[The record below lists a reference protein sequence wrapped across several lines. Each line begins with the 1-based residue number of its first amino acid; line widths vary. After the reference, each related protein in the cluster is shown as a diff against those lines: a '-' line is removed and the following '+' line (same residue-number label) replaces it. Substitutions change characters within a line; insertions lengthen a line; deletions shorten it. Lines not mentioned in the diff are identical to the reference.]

1 MGNGRLGVPG
11 NPAAKLVEE
20 EEDPEVENATHLHQ
34 KEPGEIALVHLQRQV
49 NAMKKTVHHVRF
61 FL

>member
-20 EEDPEVENATHLHQ
+20 EGDPEVEGVTHLHQ
-34 KEPGEIALVHLQRQV
+34 WEPGEIVLVHPQRQV
-49 NAMKKTVHHVRF
+49 NAMKKTVHLVRF
-61 FL
+61 VL

>member
-1 MGNGRLGVPG
+1 MGNGQLGVTG
-11 NPAAKLVEE
+11 NPAAKLAEE
-20 EEDPEVENATHLHQ
+20 EEDQEVENATHLHQ
-34 KEPGEIALVHLQRQV
+34 WEQGEIVLVHPQRQV